1 MWPERRKKAPFNKD
15 IEWLGISVLRK
26 GSFNGWKVVD
36 GYTFLKPED
45 GDAWNT
51 SPTLEFKEAF
61 SIPHQKFYAAC
72 GSAACGA
79 GLQVY
84 QLYHSFVVNYHTSLV
99 TVPINYF
106 L

>member
-61 SIPHQKFYAAC
+61 SIPHQNLTPLAEVLLVGQDCKFT
-72 GSAACGA
+72 
-79 GLQVY
+79 
-84 QLYHSFVVNYHTSLV
+84 NHTTHL
-99 TVPINYF
+99 